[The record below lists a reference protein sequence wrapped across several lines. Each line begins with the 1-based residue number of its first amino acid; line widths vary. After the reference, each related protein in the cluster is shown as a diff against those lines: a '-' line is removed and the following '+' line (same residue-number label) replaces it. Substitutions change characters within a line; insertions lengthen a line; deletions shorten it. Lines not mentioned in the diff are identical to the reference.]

1 VVPAAITPPPT
12 PRRDPAPAR
21 VASLPSNGSR
31 PDTPA
36 PRRPAEKKSSPKPV
50 REVVRERI
58 HVVKVVR
65 EGAAGSA
72 ANAGAAPPTF
82 GAAQL

>member
-1 VVPAAITPPPT
+1 
-12 PRRDPAPAR
+12 
-21 VASLPSNGSR
+21 
-31 PDTPA
+31 
-36 PRRPAEKKSSPKPV
+36 V

-58 HVVKVVR
+58 HVVSVVR
-65 EGAAGSA
+65 DGAAQSS